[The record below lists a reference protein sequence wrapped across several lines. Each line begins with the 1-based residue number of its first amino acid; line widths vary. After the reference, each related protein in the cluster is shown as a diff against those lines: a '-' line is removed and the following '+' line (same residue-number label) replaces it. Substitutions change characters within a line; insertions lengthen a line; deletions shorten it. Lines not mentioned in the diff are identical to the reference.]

1 MTFAQFL
8 TLLATFGTVALVVIP
23 VVRPYVK
30 DARYVKALEILEKL
44 ASAAVGSR
52 VQRVVDLKDPAKPG
66 YWSPAAAI
74 STKQSA
80 VDDVVVQGQR
90 AVDTLRKLGVERPEY
105 LIAQM
110 IESAVTA
117 QKATRPP
124 ATAAAAVAPAMPASV
139 IQTGG
144 NEP

>member
-1 MTFAQFL
+1 MTFAQFFA
-8 TLLATFGTVALVVIP
+8 LLATIGTVALVVIP

-30 DARYVKALEILEKL
+30 DARMAKALEILEKL
-44 ASAAVGSR
+44 AEAAVGSR

-110 IESAVTA
+110 IESAVAA
-117 QKATRPP
+117 QKATQPQ
-124 ATAAAAVAPAMPASV
+124 ATAAVAIVQPKPATV
-139 IQTGG
+139 IETGG

>member
-1 MTFAQFL
+1 MTFAQFFA
-8 TLLATFGTVALVVIP
+8 LLATFGTVALVVIP

-30 DARYVKALEILEKL
+30 DARYAKALEILEKL

-66 YWSPAAAI
+66 YWSPAAAL

-117 QKATRPP
+117 QKAARPAG
-124 ATAAAAVAPAMPASV
+124 ATAVAVAPAMPASV